1 MSGVEIERLT
11 GLNVKMLTV
20 TSDSE
25 ISAPVVF
32 EDFIIGSF

>member
-1 MSGVEIERLT
+1 MSGVEIERMT

-20 TSDSE
+20 TSDIE

-32 EDFIIGSF
+32 DCHLEWNR